1 MVELLTGVLPT
12 NEAGIGRWIMPLGV
26 IGLGLINGN
35 LMAFNGKL
43 MAFNGKLM
51 GFELMGFHEKLMSK
65 ANREIRR

>member
-1 MVELLTGVLPT
+1 MELLTGVLPT

-43 MAFNGKLM
+43 M